1 MGGGKGNPNSCSLLF
16 CPLLSILTRIL
27 PWQVPCPPQL
37 INRGPVW
44 ILGEKFPHGPRLVWK
59 KLFMISLPSI
69 SLKHVQGNSSNG
81 DPSAEIP
88 IRVSNFSFCSLFLG
102 QFLRLFRRMKPHGMN
117 KLSLHSFHSNKQ
129 NTAGC

>member
-1 MGGGKGNPNSCSLLF
+1 MNIRRKSSSWSSTGVEKIIRDFSAFHFIKACS
-16 CPLLSILTRIL
+16 
-27 PWQVPCPPQL
+27 
-37 INRGPVW
+37 
-44 ILGEKFPHGPRLVWK
+44 K
-59 KLFMISLPSI
+59 
-69 SLKHVQGNSSNG
+69 GNSSNG